1 MDISGLLSFLAG
13 YATLAAIY
21 AVLAVGLNVQWG
33 YTGLFN
39 IGIAGFFAVGAYTSA
54 LVTLAPPEG
63 PLAEYVRQA
72 FALNQPFLVGVVA
85 GGLVSAAM
93 GLLIGLVVLRLRE
106 DYLAIAT
113 LGIAESV
120 RLILNNE
127 RWLANGPQG
136 LVGLPR
142 PLGEVIPPEVYQF
155 FYLGVVAT
163 ALVAVLWAAERVLRA
178 PWGRVLRAVRDDE
191 LLASTS
197 GKDSALFKLQAM
209 GVGSFIMGVGG
220 ALYAHSVGAIQPST
234 FEPLFGT
241 FLVWVMLTLGGRGN
255 TWGAVLGSFAV
266 WGIWSGTEFLT
277 DRLLPVAWSARA
289 PFIRTLLI
297 GLLLAVLLSWRP
309 LGLLPEP
316 RVVSR
321 FLPPFALRG
330 PAPEGQEA
338 VPSRGEKTE

>member
-1 MDISGLLSFLAG
+1 MDFSGLLSFLAG
-13 YATLAAIY
+13 YATMASIY
-21 AVLAVGLNVQWG
+21 AILSVGLNVQWG

-54 LVTLAPPEG
+54 LVTLSPPQG
-63 PLAEYVRQA
+63 PLAQYVHQA
-72 FALNQPFLVGVVA
+72 VALGQPFLVGVLA
-85 GGLVSAAM
+85 GGVVSAVL
-93 GLLIGLVVLRLRE
+93 GLLVGGLVLRLRE

-113 LGIAESV
+113 LGIAESL

-127 RWLANGPQG
+127 RWLANGSQG

-142 PLGEVIPPEVYQF
+142 PLGEAIPPGVYHF
-155 FYLGVVAT
+155 FYLGIVVM
-163 ALVAVLWAAERVLRA
+163 ALLLTLWAVERVLRS

-197 GKDSALFKLQAM
+197 GKDSPLFKLQAM
-209 GVGSFIMGVGG
+209 GVGSFIMGIGG

-255 TWGAVLGSFAV
+255 TWGAVLGSFVV
-266 WGIWSGTEFLT
+266 WGIWSGTEFAT

-309 LGLLPEP
+309 WGLLPEP
-316 RVVSR
+316 RVISR
-321 FLPPFALRG
+321 FLPSSALR
-330 PAPEGQEA
+330 APEAWEA
-338 VPSRGEKTE
+338 VPSGDRGGR